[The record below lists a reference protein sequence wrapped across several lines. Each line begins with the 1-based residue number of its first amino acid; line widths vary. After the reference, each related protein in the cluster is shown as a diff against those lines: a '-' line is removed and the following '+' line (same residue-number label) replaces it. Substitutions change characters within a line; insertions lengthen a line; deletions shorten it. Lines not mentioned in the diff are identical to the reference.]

1 MFNVSIISS
10 AKRFEALKKKIK
22 NSAINIIIF
31 FVVGLII
38 FIIVK
43 IMAKKR
49 P

>member
-22 NSAINIIIF
+22 NSAVNIIIF
-31 FVVGLII
+31 FVDLII

>member
-22 NSAINIIIF
+22 NSAVNIIIF
-31 FVVGLII
+31 FVGLII